1 MPLLIDGYN
10 LLNVT
15 GIIGRGVGP
24 GSLERARRALLNFLA
39 ESLDAG
45 EAQRTTVVFDAGDD
59 APRQLPR
66 RVNHRGIA
74 VHFAARYEDADSMIE
89 ELIAADSA
97 PRSLT
102 VVSSDH
108 RIQRAARRRRAKAVD
123 SDRWYQET
131 LRRRAAP
138 TPARETKPATPLS
151 PGEVQHWIDTFSG
164 SEAGGSPSHEKID
177 DLPGDDIFPPGF
189 GEDIKDA

>member
-45 EAQRTTVVFDAGDD
+45 EAQRTTIVFDAGDD

-66 RVNHRGIA
+66 RVNHRGIV
-74 VHFAARYEDADSMIE
+74 VHFAARYEDADSLIE

-108 RIQRAARRRRAKAVD
+108 RIQRAARRRRANAVD
-123 SDRWYQET
+123 SDRWYRET
-131 LRRRAAP
+131 LRRRAAGSS
-138 TPARETKPATPLS
+138 TVETKPATPLS

-164 SEAGGSPSHEKID
+164 AGAGGSSPAEKTD
-177 DLPGDDIFPPGF
+177 EMPDDIFPPGF
-189 GEDIKDA
+189 GEDIKEP